1 MFDATTLFTLAGKL
15 VLDSNEFNSS
25 VNQAKGTF
33 SGLGMSMDSAIS
45 KVKRG
50 LVALT
55 GGLAIGKLLKMGLSF
70 NQQIQNYSTN
80 FGVLLQNEQKGIEM
94 TERLKEMAAKTPFG
108 ITDLAG
114 ATQSLLAY
122 GVEGEKVE
130 GVLSNIGDIALG
142 DKNKLQSIATVFGQ
156 ISMAGKLLTQDYKQL
171 LGQGFNPLTYIS
183 KRTGESLAELQDR
196 MSKGGI
202 TIEEVTQAF
211 KDATSEGGQFYQGM
225 EKASETTSGLMSTL
239 SDNWTEFIGN
249 FTQPINDQLS
259 EKVLPATISALGRI
273 SDALFGAEEASKK
286 TKAELYGTDE
296 NGNDIDPNANLTT
309 WYESLIKTWT
319 DGLPET
325 DAIVNDYV
333 TSFNT
338 ETDRIKKAMQD
349 RLLDT
354 ANPLTEEQKVQFE
367 SGIADVE
374 AMQARVN
381 ELLQKKANGTLTE
394 DEKNELLDFLEKLNQ
409 YNSMLEGGSESSGQT
424 PLERIMDKVG
434 TWAESGINKVAD
446 WIVATIDD
454 ATQLKEVVMG
464 LLSVLVG
471 KKALIPVL
479 QALSTVTGIAKG
491 DLLVLSGTIALIA
504 TEIAEVLKAYN
515 SVEMKARRDEYEK
528 VRTEAQKRN
537 LSPLQQADIAVET
550 GLASA
555 DQTLVAGTYNA
566 SKVVGDFLNGVTFGL
581 VRKGFEALGL
591 DWESRGQGDIL
602 GMYDD
607 FFNWRTPEAMRAYI
621 ADAAYQNAG
630 VGRPDLAER
639 QLPQLSGY
647 AAYGVSDL
655 ERQANMPTVD
665 VSEVGE
671 SKIAAA
677 AQEGIENATVD
688 VTVNIDGMALRR
700 SQNQLGRRFNYAYG
714 GGSGSRPSAMRE

>member
-1 MFDATTLFTLAGKL
+1 
-15 VLDSNEFNSS
+15 
-25 VNQAKGTF
+25 
-33 SGLGMSMDSAIS
+33 
-45 KVKRG
+45 
-50 LVALT
+50 
-55 GGLAIGKLLKMGLSF
+55 
-70 NQQIQNYSTN
+70 
-80 FGVLLQNEQKGIEM
+80 
-94 TERLKEMAAKTPFG
+94 
-108 ITDLAG
+108 
-114 ATQSLLAY
+114 
-122 GVEGEKVE
+122 
-130 GVLSNIGDIALG
+130 
-142 DKNKLQSIATVFGQ
+142 
-156 ISMAGKLLTQDYKQL
+156 
-171 LGQGFNPLTYIS
+171 
-183 KRTGESLAELQDR
+183 
-196 MSKGGI
+196 
-202 TIEEVTQAF
+202 
-211 KDATSEGGQFYQGM
+211 
-225 EKASETTSGLMSTL
+225 
-239 SDNWTEFIGN
+239 
-249 FTQPINDQLS
+249 
-259 EKVLPATISALGRI
+259 
-273 SDALFGAEEASKK
+273 
-286 TKAELYGTDE
+286 
-296 NGNDIDPNANLTT
+296 
-309 WYESLIKTWT
+309 
-319 DGLPET
+319 
-325 DAIVNDYV
+325 
-333 TSFNT
+333 
-338 ETDRIKKAMQD
+338 
-349 RLLDT
+349 
-354 ANPLTEEQKVQFE
+354 
-367 SGIADVE
+367 
-374 AMQARVN
+374 MQARIK
-381 ELLQKKANGTLTE
+381 ELLASWAGKNWSDIPEEEKQEMLDMMQAMVDANNLLQGDGTAST
-394 DEKNELLDFLEKLNQ
+394 
-409 YNSMLEGGSESSGQT
+409 GQT

-434 TWAESGINKVAD
+434 TWAESGIDKVAD
-446 WIVATIDD
+446 WIVAMIDD
-454 ATQLKEVVMG
+454 ATQLKEVVTG
-464 LLSVLVG
+464 LLAVLVG

>member
-1 MFDATTLFTLAGKL
+1 MGGLAAVLFTLAGKL
-15 VLDSNEFNSS
+15 VLDSTEFVRSIG
-25 VNQAKGTF
+25 QAKGQF
-33 SGLGMSMDSAIS
+33 SGLGSSMDATIS

-50 LVALT
+50 LAALT

-94 TERLKEMAAKTPFG
+94 TERLKDMAAKTPFG

-296 NGNDIDPNANLTT
+296 NGNQIDPNANLST
-309 WYESLIKTWT
+309 WYENLIKTWT

-354 ANPLTEEQKVQFE
+354 ANPLTEEQKAQFE
-367 SGIADVE
+367 AGITNIDT
-374 AMQARVN
+374 MQARIK
-381 ELLQKKANGTLTE
+381 ELLASWAGKNWTDIPEEEKQEMLDMMQAMVDANNLLQGDGTAST
-394 DEKNELLDFLEKLNQ
+394 
-409 YNSMLEGGSESSGQT
+409 GQT
-424 PLERIMDKVG
+424 PIERIMDKLG
-434 TWAESGINKVAD
+434 DFA
-446 WIVATIDD
+446 
-454 ATQLKEVVMG
+454 
-464 LLSVLVG
+464 
-471 KKALIPVL
+471 
-479 QALSTVTGIAKG
+479 VTGIEKAEGLIVGLIDHWNVWSKVIG
-491 DLLVLSGTIALIA
+491 GIIILLSGTKGLLAVMKLVTAFTTGTFNPAILALAGSIAILIDLISAYADAYKNEFVEEKRQAYRDQKELRGTRDPLTQGIAEIA
-504 TEIAEVLKAYN
+504 T
-515 SVEMKARRDEYEK
+515 
-528 VRTEAQKRN
+528 RTEANADLLEVGAVTLTDRWVRRIVELFGGEWDEADHDPARRIKQRDE
-537 LSPLQQADIAVET
+537 DIANGIGFAGWYRQFAENLGIINPNYENT
-550 GLASA
+550 GKTSPHFGGEFAASEWP
-555 DQTLVAGTYNA
+555 TI
-566 SKVVGDFLNGVTFGL
+566 
-581 VRKGFEALGL
+581 
-591 DWESRGQGDIL
+591 ESRIDQDISDAFTNN
-602 GMYDD
+602 GMLSISD
-607 FFNWRTPEAMRAYI
+607 YI
-621 ADAAYQNAG
+621 AATTQ
-630 VGRPDLAER
+630 
-639 QLPQLSGY
+639 
-647 AAYGVSDL
+647 
-655 ERQANMPTVD
+655 
-665 VSEVGE
+665 
-671 SKIAAA
+671 
-677 AQEGIENATVD
+677 GIENATVD

>member
-1 MFDATTLFTLAGKL
+1 MFNATTLFTLAGKL

-55 GGLAIGKLLKMGLSF
+55 GGLAIGKLLKMGLAF

-94 TERLKEMAAKTPFG
+94 TERLKDMAAKTPFG

-296 NGNDIDPNANLTT
+296 NGNEVDPNANLST
-309 WYESLIKTWT
+309 WYENLIKTWT

-325 DAIVNDYV
+325 DAIVSDYV
-333 TSFNT
+333 TSFNV

-354 ANPLTEEQKVQFE
+354 ANPLTEEQKAQFE
-367 SGIADVE
+367 TGITNIDT
-374 AMQARVN
+374 MQARIK
-381 ELLQKKANGTLTE
+381 ELLASWAGKNWSDIPEEEKQEMLDMMQAMVDANNLLQGDGTA
-394 DEKNELLDFLEKLNQ
+394 
-409 YNSMLEGGSESSGQT
+409 SSEQT
-424 PLERIMDKVG
+424 PIERIMDKLGDVSV
-434 TWAESGINKVAD
+434 TV
-446 WIVATIDD
+446 ID
-454 ATQLKEVVMG
+454 
-464 LLSVLVG
+464 
-471 KKALIPVL
+471 
-479 QALSTVTGIAKG
+479 GIADGIVNIINNWDSYKSILEAVLTLLIGAKG
-491 DLLVLSGTIALIA
+491 I
-504 TEIAEVLKAYN
+504 
-515 SVEMKARRDEYEK
+515 K
-528 VRTEAQKRN
+528 V
-537 LSPLQQADIAVET
+537 
-550 GLASA
+550 
-555 DQTLVAGTYNA
+555 
-566 SKVVGDFLNGVTFGL
+566 
-581 VRKGFEALGL
+581 ALGL
-591 DWESRGQGDIL
+591 ISTFASGPVTASIAAVSAAIL
-602 GMYDD
+602 GVITATKLMVDQWEKTQERLKAEQEAYDNQEVVPITEPDGTTTFVPADSTHFVESESELSNRTGLPEPSLPAEDRWTLRGIVDDLAQATGGTGSTWQD
-607 FFNWRTPEAMRAYI
+607 FGLPSLPGVMAGTIPEAAAQAAKTAVEGADTSGMEDATYNGAYRGI
-621 ADAAYQNAG
+621 LDAAPNATFNVNYNAPAATRSNNQYQH
-630 VGRPDLAER
+630 R
-639 QLPQLSGY
+639 
-647 AAYGVSDL
+647 AAYG
-655 ERQANMPTVD
+655 
-665 VSEVGE
+665 
-671 SKIAAA
+671 
-677 AQEGIENATVD
+677 
-688 VTVNIDGMALRR
+688 
-700 SQNQLGRRFNYAYG
+700 LGGR
-714 GGSGSRPSAMRE
+714 